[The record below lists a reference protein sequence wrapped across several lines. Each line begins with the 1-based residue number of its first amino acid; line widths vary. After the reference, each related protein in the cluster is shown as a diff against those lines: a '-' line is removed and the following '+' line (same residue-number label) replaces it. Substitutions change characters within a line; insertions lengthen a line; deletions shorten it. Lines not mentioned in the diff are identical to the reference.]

1 MKKIRS
7 CLALFLVVT
16 ALLSLTFPALADS
29 EALGTTVQ
37 RTDTAIHQNTQL
49 STNVFWSSYFSN
61 FRTENFVTYKPN
73 GDVKPIVTYGDALTD
88 VSTMTRAANY
98 LQNNGYRV
106 VCGINGDFFNTKNG
120 LPVGLVVTDGKLR
133 TSDAGYYAIGFR
145 ADGSAILGKPSLKIH
160 ADFGYKIYEESGYG
174 TQVVRDI
181 AAINKARVSTGGIY
195 LFTRDFSSSHTTGNT
210 ENGFDAICTVI
221 SGSLTI
227 GGTVKMRVDEVRETA
242 KATPIAANQI
252 VLSVNRKS
260 NEYWQKAFVNLPVGS
275 TITLTVTAADERWN
289 TVQQAMGALYLLAE
303 NGKIVNT
310 TQTSKGP
317 RTAVGQKPDGTLI
330 FYTIDGRI
338 SGHSIGA
345 TLYQTAQRLLELGC
359 STVLGLD
366 GGGSTTISVTMPDST
381 KAATINK
388 PSEGTERAVTNKLFL
403 VSDKK
408 ATGVLDHFYV
418 VPDHA
423 VVLAGSQVRLTVTGV
438 DTAYFPMEAACN
450 LSASAGTLNGQ
461 TLTTPKGGGKV
472 TVTASA
478 KQKTGSTVIE
488 AVTTP
493 DSITVRNA
501 AGKAVETLQ
510 LSPGASAQ
518 LTASAAY
525 KHLKLYAEAGAF
537 NWSNATQYGKI
548 SDTGLYTAV
557 KPGDD
562 TITVTCGG
570 RSVKIP
576 VTVSKVPLKELE
588 DFEETP
594 SGTGN
599 GAALVNVVG
608 GEYPRYGRGAG
619 EFHYDMSG
627 QTPTVTEDNST
638 RMTAE
643 ELAELSGMIPEEGVP
658 VSWEAVSDVYGED
671 IGALPPDFDDI
682 IPSENGLPDDSG
694 DILPSGSGSPDESG
708 EIFLS
713 GNDSPDESGEIFP
726 SENGSPDDS
735 GDILPSGN
743 STPDESG
750 SVEVS
755 SDIEQEEIWNPTSN
769 SVYDETFQYGGLEW
783 ADDLQ
788 WADAFASG
796 VDSDESLYGNA
807 AASVPDGEIIDSG
820 DIVPPADNNDTI
832 PPADNGNT
840 QAAPDNVKLLDGGGS
855 VGVQWRY
862 TRPLSAPGIPYESVS
877 IWVKGDGSG
886 NRFCLLCR
894 DASGNETQIPVT
906 ALDFTDW
913 RREFVP
919 LGSTAYSIAGYAVN
933 TPTGTADDQ
942 VFEETPRAGV
952 IYLDQMV
959 ATYNGLVDTVPP
971 SVKLSRKDNVI
982 TATVQ
987 DTMDGVLPRTSIRAA
1002 VNGVSVAGS
1011 YNTNTGVMT
1020 VTVPKAT
1027 DVQEPTR
1034 VTVTARDASGNIGRA
1049 SVDIAPYN
1057 VTNKFNDIEGCWAK
1071 DYINFLYNRKIAEP
1085 YADGA
1090 YHPYD
1095 IITRAEFAVMLARA
1109 MNLDGRTYA
1118 DVQLPYADL
1127 DEIPASALPA
1137 LKALYAENIMRGST
1151 EADGKTYLKP
1161 NSGLTRAHAA
1171 AMIGRSQKLGYG
1183 SAELKFPDAD
1193 SIPAYAVPHIRV
1205 MVARGILAG
1214 YADGYFRSG
1223 NNISRGQMAKIL
1235 YFLA

>member
-1 MKKIRS
+1 MRKIRS
-7 CLALFLVVT
+7 CLALFLV
-16 ALLSLTFPALADS
+16 AASLLSLTFPALADS

-73 GDVKPIVTYGDALTD
+73 GDVKPLVTYGDALTD

-106 VCGINGDFFNTKNG
+106 VCGINGDFFNTRNG

-133 TSDAGYYAIGFR
+133 TSDAGYYAVGFR

-195 LFTRDFSSSHTTGNT
+195 LFTRDFSSTHTTGNT
-210 ENGFDAICTVI
+210 ENGFDAICTVT

-242 KATPIAANQI
+242 KPTPIGANQI

-275 TITLTVTAADERWN
+275 TITLTVTAANEQWN

-303 NGKIVNT
+303 NGRVVNT

-366 GGGSTTISVTMPDST
+366 GGGSTTISVTMPDSS
-381 KAATINK
+381 KAATINR

-403 VSDKK
+403 VSNKK
-408 ATGVLDHFYV
+408 ATGVLDHFYL

-423 VVLAGSQVRLTVTGV
+423 VVLAGSQVRLKVTGV

-450 LSASAGTLNGQ
+450 LSASAGTFNGQ
-461 TLTTPKGGGKV
+461 VLTTPKSGGKV

-478 KQKTGSTVIE
+478 NQKTGSTVIE

-518 LTASAAY
+518 FTASAAY

-537 NWSNATQYGKI
+537 NWSNATQCGKI
-548 SDTGLYTAV
+548 SETGLYTAA

-576 VTVSKVPLKELE
+576 VTVSKVPLKALE

-638 RMTAE
+638 RMTPD
-643 ELAELSGMIPEEGVP
+643 ELAELSGTVPEEGVP

-671 IGALPPDFDDI
+671 IGVLPPEFDDI
-682 IPSENGLPDDSG
+682 IPSENGLADDSG
-694 DILPSGSGSPDESG
+694 DILPPDE
-708 EIFLS
+708 
-713 GNDSPDESGEIFP
+713 
-726 SENGSPDDS
+726 S
-735 GDILPSGN
+735 GDILPSN
-743 STPDESG
+743 NLPDESG

-755 SDIEQEEIWNPTSN
+755 SDIEQGEIWNPELN
-769 SVYDETFQYGGLEW
+769 GAYDASDGQAFHHDISDGDAFQYGGLEW
-783 ADDLQ
+783 EDALQ
-788 WADAFASG
+788 WADAFASVG
-796 VDSDESLYGNA
+796 DNDESLYGNA
-807 AASVPDGEIIDSG
+807 AASVPDGEIIAPDTTGGDTVTPVDSG
-820 DIVPPADNNDTI
+820 DIVTPV
-832 PPADNGNT
+832 DNGG
-840 QAAPDNVKLLDGGGS
+840 AKEPVPAPGNVKLLDGGGS

-886 NRFCLLCR
+886 NRLALLCR
-894 DASGNETQIPVT
+894 DASGKEVQIPVT

-913 RREFVP
+913 RRQFVP

-987 DTMDGVLPRTSIRAA
+987 DSMDGVLPRTSIRAA
-1002 VNGVSVAGS
+1002 VNGVTVAGS
-1011 YNTNTGVMT
+1011 YNTSTGVIT
-1020 VTVPKAT
+1020 VTVPKASG
-1027 DVQEPTR
+1027 VQEPTR
-1034 VTVTARDASGNIGRA
+1034 VTVTAHDASGNIGRA

-1118 DVQLPYADL
+1118 DVQLPYADF

-1193 SIPAYAVPHIRV
+1193 QIPAYAVPHIRV

-1214 YADGYFRSG
+1214 YADGYFRYG